1 MPVTI
6 GWRCRDGRSYPRR
19 AGEPSGH
26 VITML
31 RVDIRRAN
39 LADAE
44 AIRHI
49 YNLEV
54 TGSTAT
60 LDLVPRTVLEQADW
74 MVAHSGVYPV
84 IVADDGGQVIG
95 FAALS
100 PYRPRPGY
108 ATAVE
113 DSIYVAAQHR
123 AKGVGRAL
131 LSEAVDMAR
140 THGFHSVVARVTAT
154 QRASVALHQA
164 CGFDLIGIEREI
176 GRKFGRWVDV
186 ALLQRLL

>member
-1 MPVTI
+1 
-6 GWRCRDGRSYPRR
+6 
-19 AGEPSGH
+19 
-26 VITML
+26 ML
-31 RVDIRRAN
+31 PVDIRRAN

-44 AIRHI
+44 AIRQI
-49 YNLEV
+49 YNIEV

-60 LDLVPRTVLEQADW
+60 LDLVPRTPEEQASW

-84 IVADDGGQVIG
+84 IVADEGGQVVG
-95 FAALS
+95 FASLS

-123 AKGVGRAL
+123 GKGVGRQL
-131 LSEAVDMAR
+131 LSEAVIMAR
-140 THGFHSVVARVTAT
+140 THGFHSIVARVSAT
-154 QRASVALHQA
+154 QQASVALHEA
-164 CGFDLIGIEREI
+164 CGFDLIGVEREI

>member
-1 MPVTI
+1 
-6 GWRCRDGRSYPRR
+6 
-19 AGEPSGH
+19 
-26 VITML
+26 ML

-44 AIRHI
+44 AIRQI
-49 YNLEV
+49 YNIEV
-54 TGSTAT
+54 TDSTAT
-60 LDLVPRTVLEQADW
+60 LDLVPRTPEEQASW

-84 IVADDGGQVIG
+84 IVADEGGQVVG
-95 FAALS
+95 FASLS

-123 AKGVGRAL
+123 GKGVGRQL
-131 LSEAVDMAR
+131 LSEAVIMAR
-140 THGFHSVVARVTAT
+140 THGFHSIVARVSAT
-154 QRASVALHQA
+154 QQASVALHEA
-164 CGFDLIGIEREI
+164 CGFDLIGVEREI